1 MQKSNLQPNQVFDSL
16 RGTAS
21 HKYQEPTFE
30 SYPSLDEYK
39 QNHAGRRFI
48 SARIQCFHRWQD
60 KPIVDLWE
68 DVPLDH
74 DHLFQCMRLLLKV
87 MNEWQ
92 NIDRVRVDFAGDVIN
107 PFQIQLQYDPM
118 PIDVDKERS

>member
-1 MQKSNLQPNQVFDSL
+1 MNNLQPNQLFDSL

-21 HKYQEPTFE
+21 HKYKEPTFE

-39 QNHAGRRFI
+39 EKHAGRRFI
-48 SARIQCFHRWQD
+48 LARIQCFHRWQD

-74 DHLFQCMRLLLKV
+74 DHLFQCIRLLLKV

-107 PFQIQLQYDPM
+107 PFIIHVSYNKLQK
-118 PIDVDKERS
+118 VSE

>member
-1 MQKSNLQPNQVFDSL
+1 MKNNNLKPSEVFDSL

-30 SYPSLDEYK
+30 SYQSLDEYK

-48 SARIQCFHRWQD
+48 LARIQCFHRWQD
-60 KPIVDLWE
+60 KPVVDLWE

-74 DHLFQCMRLLLKV
+74 DHLFQSVRILLKV

-92 NIDRVRVDFAGDVIN
+92 NIDRVRVDFAGDVIT
-107 PFQIQLQYDPM
+107 PFIIHVSYNNLQN
-118 PIDVDKERS
+118 ITK